1 MTEEDLTALE
11 MLTLLCMS
19 DRTHSQLMDL
29 MPEKCGLTGH
39 TKDFEP
45 TLKEI
50 SDYRAPNFEVG
61 GTMQQGMYIP
71 KGSASLKY
79 KYKYMYSKTSL
90 SDHLHRSTTPLY

>member
-1 MTEEDLTALE
+1 MSESNLTRLE

-39 TKDFEP
+39 AKDFEP
-45 TLKEI
+45 TLKDIAE
-50 SDYRAPNFEVG
+50 YRAPNFEAG

-71 KGSASLKY
+71 KGKIL
-79 KYKYMYSKTSL
+79 YSKFQNQFFFI
-90 SDHLHRSTTPLY
+90 